1 MGASSPSIGRGLTP
15 DAMGTDGLDA
25 RAADPSVRTV
35 RKGGGTILRSVT
47 ASSALVGVPGRS
59 GAVTRPTRS
68 LMEGTGDSG
77 ESASPASTDGELTP
91 AMEAE
96 DLEKTCDGI
105 SVRVGLAVSGTV
117 SRSCGAS
124 SAKAGVPGRA
134 EAVARPSTSSTEWAE
149 DLEKTCAG
157 ISVRIGRAVS
167 GTVSRSCGV
176 SSAKAGVPGRA
187 EAVARPS
194 TSSTEGDEDL
204 GEACARLSVRV
215 GCGGADIVSRPIGA
229 CSALPEIPGRSG
241 TSARPATS
249 STVGAGNSSDSVWIE
264 AVRWNRVF
272 AWFDSGAWISSPA
285 TFEAGVPSAV
295 GEEVDATIGAANP
308 MLPESEAGGRT
319 QPYIESRSREDTGT
333 DWVGYPERGA
343 SSNPAGRASARALW
357 TTPSA
362 SDA

>member
-117 SRSCGAS
+117 SRSCGA
-124 SAKAGVPGRA
+124 
-134 EAVARPSTSSTEWAE
+134 
-149 DLEKTCAG
+149 
-157 ISVRIGRAVS
+157 
-167 GTVSRSCGV
+167 